1 MLEVLYSTGIRVSE
15 LACLTLD
22 DLDLRNAELKVRGK
36 GKEERIVPLG
46 EVVKDCLERYLAHS
60 RPILAG
66 SDERSLFVGN
76 RGRRFHY
83 TNISFIVHNYGK
95 RAGIT
100 KRVSPHGLRS
110 MATQM
115 LRNHADLRRIQAIL
129 GHARITKDFEDA
141 RRLAPAKAHGILLP
155 SQPFKAPP
163 RHVTSTFVPRRCD
176 VIYSRHHAF
185 PGASVPRAAAH

>member
-1 MLEVLYSTGIRVSE
+1 MLTKRETGELLSAADPESILGLRDRAMLEVLYSTGIRVSE

-66 SDERSLFVGN
+66 SDERSLFVGT

-83 TNISFIVHNYGK
+83 TNISFILHNYGK

-100 KRVSPHGLRS
+100 K
-110 MATQM
+110 
-115 LRNHADLRRIQAIL
+115 
-129 GHARITKDFEDA
+129 DFEDA
-141 RRLAPAKAHGILLP
+141 RSLAPAKAHGMLLP
-155 SQPFKAPP
+155 PP
-163 RHVTSTFVPRRCD
+163 RHVTRTFVPRRCD
-176 VIYSRHHAF
+176 VIYSLHHAF